1 MIDPI
6 AKSDIETK
14 ASFHSSAKS
23 RAYGLVVAQSFSS
36 KLASHFTINAKV
48 FIRRLKTDR
57 EKKTGCS
64 TVHTREIR
72 HLDLGADGFVKG
84 YVGKGSTF
92 QCALNNFLRTN
103 HP

>member
-1 MIDPI
+1 
-6 AKSDIETK
+6 
-14 ASFHSSAKS
+14 
-23 RAYGLVVAQSFSS
+23 
-36 KLASHFTINAKV
+36 V

-57 EKKTGCS
+57 EKITGCS

-72 HLDLGADGFVKG
+72 HLYLGADTFVKG

-103 HP
+103 HLNPTCMSLMLFRCCLVVTFLVICIVNFIIDYSTKILWAKPNAHHS